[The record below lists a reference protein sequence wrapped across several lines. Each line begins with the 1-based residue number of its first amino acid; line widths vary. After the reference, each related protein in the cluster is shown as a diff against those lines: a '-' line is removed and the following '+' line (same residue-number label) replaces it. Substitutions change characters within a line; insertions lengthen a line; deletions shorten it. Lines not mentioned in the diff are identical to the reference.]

1 MQSESSAPMWGVRE
15 ISLGVV
21 SYAIIFGMLLGSARL
36 MVWLGLDV
44 PTNLKPVLNGAI
56 ALLLEGLLLLPV
68 WFFAIARARGT
79 WHAVGF
85 RRVDVLRGCVLP
97 LLYLWVA
104 FGISFLWG
112 LVVLWMQWPRQPLI
126 VPVFRDNPIAIVLG
140 FVAVCIVAPIAEETF
155 FRGFVLGGLRA
166 RFGVLWA
173 LLISS
178 VCFMLP
184 HLPITIYPA
193 IFGLG
198 LLLGT
203 LFAQTNSLWP
213 SIILHAAFNTIGFA
227 AQFAVS
233 R

>member
-1 MQSESSAPMWGVRE
+1 MQSESSTPTWGVRE
-15 ISLGVV
+15 ISWGVV
-21 SYAIIFGMLLGSARL
+21 GYAIIFGMLFGGARL
-36 MVWLGLDV
+36 MVWLGFDV
-44 PTNLKPVLNGAI
+44 PTNLKPILNRAL

-68 WFFAIARARGT
+68 WFFAVARARGT
-79 WHAVGF
+79 WHIVGF
-85 RRVDVLRGCVLP
+85 RRVDAWRGCVLP
-97 LLYLWVA
+97 LLYLSVA

-112 LVVLWMQWPRQPLI
+112 LVVLWMRWPRQPLI
-126 VPVFRDNPIAIVLG
+126 APLFGDNPIAIVLG

-155 FRGFVLGGLRA
+155 FRGFILGGLRA

-178 VCFMLP
+178 ICFMLP

-213 SIILHAAFNTIGFA
+213 GIILHATFNTIGFA
-227 AQFAVS
+227 AQLALS